1 MAAARL
7 VDAGL
12 RVQMLDV
19 GLLPNHYGSSVP
31 DRPFLEARRRDPNQ
45 ARYLLGDRR
54 EGVPLG
60 KQMVGALLTP
70 PRQYVLEP
78 TDSIRSPIRTS
89 GDVEIR
95 QSLALGGLGA
105 AWGAS
110 CFTYSPAEL
119 LRMGLAPDEFPRLY
133 SEVAAE
139 IGVSGAAED
148 DCCPFSFSE
157 TRYLQPP
164 VDLDANARRTMEAY
178 SRNRAALNARGVH
191 LGRSYLAV
199 LTRDLGERRANPYFD
214 LDFYHDHGESVYRP
228 AITIGQLRT
237 RENFTYSGGVI
248 VHGFAEPAQGAVTVF
263 GRDLVGGAAKEYR
276 ARALLLCAGS
286 VNSARIAFGGLGAE
300 AAETTFLNSPAAF
313 FPCVNFTMLGRRPDH
328 RRLSLAQISGI
339 LAPPDDPAELVSFQ
353 INHYSSLLLFKLVKE
368 MPLPPWAGL
377 LVARLLVS
385 SLSIVGVYHA
395 DAPNPR
401 TSLRLSRA
409 KEGGAANVEIAHT
422 PDPAI
427 ERVRTA
433 RERLVLSGMRKLR
446 YVPLGAVRPKWG
458 TSMHYAGTIPMTAD
472 GAASVLSTDGEYR
485 LRGTRS
491 VFVGDSSTWRYLP
504 AKGLTFTIMANAR
517 RAAERVLGS
526 LR

>member
-12 RVQMLDV
+12 RVQMLDP
-19 GLLPNHYGSSVP
+19 GLQPNEYGSLVP
-31 DRPFLEARRRDPNQ
+31 HQPFLEARRSDTNQ
-45 ARYLLGDRR
+45 ARYLLGDAR
-54 EGVPLG
+54 EGVPVG
-60 KQMVGALLTP
+60 SQMVGALLTP

-78 TDSIRSPIRTS
+78 TNSSRSPIRTS
-89 GDVEIR
+89 GELEIR

-119 LRMGLAPDEFPRLY
+119 LRMGLDPDDFPRLY
-133 SEVAAE
+133 GEVAAE

-157 TRYLQPP
+157 TRNLQPP
-164 VDLDANARRTMEAY
+164 VDLDANARSTMEAY
-178 SRNRAALNARGVH
+178 SRNRARLNARGVH

-214 LDFYHDHGESVYRP
+214 LDFYHDHGRSVYRP
-228 AITIGQLRT
+228 AITIRQLEK
-237 RENFTYSGGVI
+237 RENFTYTGGVL
-248 VHGFAEPAQGAVTVF
+248 VQRFAEPASGGVTVF
-263 GRDLVGGAAKEYR
+263 GRDLAGGAAKEYR
-276 ARALLLCAGS
+276 ARTLLLCAGS
-286 VNSARIAFGGLGAE
+286 VNSARIAFAGVGGAE
-300 AAETTFLNSPAAF
+300 CQTSFLNSPAAF
-313 FPCVNFTMLGRRPDH
+313 FPCVNLAMLGRRPDA

-339 LAPPDDPAELVSFQ
+339 LVPPDDPAELVSFQ
-353 INHYSSLLLFKLVKE
+353 INHYSSLMLFKLVKE

-377 LVARLLVS
+377 LAARLLVS

-395 DAPNPR
+395 DAPHPR
-401 TSLRLSRA
+401 TSLRLSRS
-409 KEGGAANVEIAHT
+409 EGSDGAVAEIAHT
-422 PDPAI
+422 PIPAI
-427 ERVRTA
+427 ERVRA
-433 RERLVLSGMRKLR
+433 DRERQVLAAMRKLR

-458 TSMHYAGTIPMTAD
+458 TSMHYAGTIPMTA
-472 GAASVLSTDGEYR
+472 AASGNALSTDREYR

-491 VFVGDSSTWRYLP
+491 VFVGDSSTWNYLP

-517 RAAERVLGS
+517 RAAERILES
-526 LR
+526 LK